1 MLSRFIVRSAIL
13 ATISGL
19 ALSLAQSQTPAPQ
32 TYSYTQD
39 PAFPIA
45 GPAVVKI
52 TRDGPHVVVDQVM
65 PAGFGGREK
74 EYRGHLV
81 YDLQAQKLY
90 TQVLSDPGSPCG
102 LQTFTDPAVPS
113 LFDPVGGSAD
123 LLKEIAGGT
132 PLKQTGTETM
142 NGIPSNV
149 MSLTSPKGNGKVW
162 LAQNGGFIV
171 RIDTIPPDGKPV
183 TMIEIKQLSFAK
195 PPASAFTPPGGCIAM
210 DGDTPPK
217 PSTNITALTLQPIA
231 KYNGPCPANIKL
243 TGTITVDGPGKVF
256 YQFGAGQMAPGQL
269 ITFDAAGT
277 KTVSQV
283 MPMKPEYGN
292 QMGGSAILEAIAAD
306 ADGKHGTPTQGSNN
320 SDFTVTCTSG
330 GGK

>member
-1 MLSRFIVRSAIL
+1 MVSRLVVRLVIL
-13 ATISGL
+13 AIVVGSGL
-19 ALSLAQSQTPAPQ
+19 FLSQAQTPTPQ

-45 GPAVVKI
+45 GPAVVKL

-65 PAGFGGREK
+65 PAGFAGREK

-81 YDLQAQKLY
+81 YDMQAHKLY

-102 LQTFTDPAVPS
+102 LQTFTDPAVPP

-123 LLKEIAGGT
+123 LLKEIANGV
-132 PLKQTGTETM
+132 PLKQTGTETI

-183 TMIEIKQLSFAK
+183 TMIEIKQFSLDK
-195 PPASAFTPPGGCIAM
+195 PPASAFTPPAGCIAT
-210 DGDTPPK
+210 DGEAPPK
-217 PSTNITALTLQPIA
+217 ASTNITALTLRPIS

-256 YQFGAGQMAPGQL
+256 YQFGAGKMSPGHL

-277 KTVSQV
+277 KTVNEIITL
-283 MPMKPEYGN
+283 KPAFGN
-292 QMGGSAILEAIAAD
+292 DMGGSAILEAIGAD
-306 ADGKHGTPTQGSNN
+306 AEGKHGASTQGSNN
-320 SDFTVTCTSG
+320 SDFTITCTSG